1 MNTNNLMDGL
11 AWLKANNHLYAGIKI
26 PVFPSEESTPPVIE
40 INCDSRKLRHDE
52 NIRND
57 GWLPETSVTEK
68 DSVLP
73 QVNFVKYIKD
83 KNAMP
88 VYDIQR
94 NRNSPINIC
103 FLMIMWNRW
112 LFQHFFQRGSMDY
125 GLPENK

>member
-1 MNTNNLMDGL
+1 MDGL

-68 DSVLP
+68 DQFYLRLILGSILR
-73 QVNFVKYIKD
+73 IR
-83 KNAMP
+83 MP
-88 VYDIQR
+88 Y
-94 NRNSPINIC
+94 
-103 FLMIMWNRW
+103 LYMIFREIGIVQSIYV
-112 LFQHFFQRGSMDY
+112 F
-125 GLPENK
+125 

>member
-1 MNTNNLMDGL
+1 MDGL

-73 QVNFVKYIKD
+73 QVNFGKYIKD

-88 VYDIQR
+88 VYDIQK
-94 NRNSPINIC
+94 NRNSPINIY